1 MFLAAGRRD
10 QPLNL
15 GHAVMLITA
24 ILLLVYSAK
33 TALKGHLS
41 LWSSRLPCHGR
52 AAPGTL
58 SRTQLAL
65 SRPMIDICDYLP
77 IALS

>member
-1 MFLAAGRRD
+1 MFLAAGHRD

-15 GHAVMLITA
+15 GHAVMLIIA

-41 LWSSRLPCHGR
+41 LWVISL
-52 AAPGTL
+52 TL
-58 SRTQLAL
+58 LTGAL
-65 SRPMIDICDYLP
+65 LLRDSLISAHSLRHRVR
-77 IALS
+77 